1 MDVYGEFRSHLYRNV
16 FFDYKLQK
24 RMNSFYSVD
33 TGIVLR
39 GIGLEQPIN
48 NISRVDIEHWFNSA
62 RITLYQPNLE
72 ELIGI
77 LKNDRMYLEEMRK
90 LLNKP
95 NVRFLITDTL
105 DVRNWQKTLRTLN
118 SDLYSNLL
126 KEDGVGGVD
135 KTLIGATDYERGE
148 VISLDGKINEIAYRY
163 GVLLSDMLIEKKLP
177 YEFIGHWVTGRVY
190 PLRHI
195 LSEDLPK
202 EQQLTI

>member
-1 MDVYGEFRSHLYRNV
+1 MGVYGEFRSQLYRSV

-24 RMNSFYSVD
+24 RLNDFYSVD

-48 NISRVDIEHWFNSA
+48 NISRVDIGNWFNSA
-62 RITLYQPNLE
+62 RMTLYQPNLE

-95 NVRFLITDTL
+95 NVRFLITDRL

-118 SDLYSNLL
+118 SALYSNLL
-126 KEDGVGGVD
+126 KENGISGVD
-135 KTLIGATDYERGE
+135 KTLIGATDYEGGE
-148 VISLDGKINEIAYRY
+148 VISLDAKINEIAYRY
-163 GVLLSDMLIEKKLP
+163 GVPLSDMLIEKELP
-177 YEFIGHWVTGRVY
+177 YEFIGHW
-190 PLRHI
+190 
-195 LSEDLPK
+195 EDLSK